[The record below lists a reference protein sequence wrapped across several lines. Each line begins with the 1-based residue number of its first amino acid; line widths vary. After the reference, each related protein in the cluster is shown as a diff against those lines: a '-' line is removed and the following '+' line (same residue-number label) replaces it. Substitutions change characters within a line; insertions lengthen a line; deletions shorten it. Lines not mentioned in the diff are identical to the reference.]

1 MDTLAGNQNDYAGM
15 TAAATNAANG
25 LSGFSVT
32 SASNWCSC
40 TSGGSAVGCSTTCP
54 GSASPIMY
62 VQVQTSATEQ
72 LLVGYPGLPPSFS
85 LKGNS
90 ILRVQ

>member
-1 MDTLAGNQNDYAGM
+1 M
-15 TAAATNAANG
+15 TASATNAANG

-32 SASNWCSC
+32 SASNWLTGFGWSY
-40 TSGGSAVGCSTTCP
+40 AVGCSELIA

-72 LLVGYPGLPPSFS
+72 VLASYPGL
-85 LKGNS
+85 
-90 ILRVQ
+90 Q